1 MAGGKVRSFGGWVEN
16 LGDWY
21 VPYLRTTLI
30 YVAIGAVL
38 HVATVLA
45 ARSIG
50 SAAPDAAR
58 SVRG

>member
-1 MAGGKVRSFGGWVEN
+1 MAGGQLRSFGGWVEN

-21 VPYLRTTLI
+21 VPYLRTTVI

-45 ARSIG
+45 ARSVG
-50 SAAPDAAR
+50 HAASDAAR
-58 SVRG
+58 ASR